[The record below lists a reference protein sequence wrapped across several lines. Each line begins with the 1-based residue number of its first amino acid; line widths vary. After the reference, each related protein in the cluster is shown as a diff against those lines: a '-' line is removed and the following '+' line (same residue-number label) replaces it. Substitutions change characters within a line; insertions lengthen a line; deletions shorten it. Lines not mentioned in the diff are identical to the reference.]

1 MLLEEFV
8 ERRRRDADVG
18 VRQLEEARE
27 RHLPEFVVMPVAFA
41 VGRRY
46 QDAALSL
53 DGGVNHSFLKG
64 VAVVEQAAEG
74 YVARYAGVV
83 EEYRHRASRRKLAA
97 VRARHVEV
105 RAARRLD
112 RAGLRDYRP
121 ALRGREYHV
130 FDAARRERLE
140 RRRIDGALGQPH
152 ALRLAAVAVLEVL
165 DPPHSL
171 RQPVAFRRERHDYV
185 VVGLGHSPF
194 A

>member
-1 MLLEEFV
+1 MLFEEFV
-8 ERRRRDADVG
+8 KRRRRDAPVG

-27 RHLPEFVVMPVAFA
+27 RHLPEFVVMSVAFA
-41 VGRRY
+41 VCRRY
-46 QDAALSL
+46 QDAVLSL
-53 DGGVNHSFLKG
+53 DGGVKHSLLEG

-83 EEYRHRASRRKLAA
+83 EEYRHRSARRKLAA

-121 ALRGREYHV
+121 ALRWREYHV

-165 DPPHSL
+165 DTPYGL

-185 VVGLGHSPF
+185 IVGLGHCPF